1 MTVIWLTVDRAR
13 SLFLYRTCRPNVIR
27 QNDFRPKDAA
37 PQKNR
42 YFLLKCHRNFEKCF
56 LLMLKIVLIKYC
68 IEGISETP
76 NASADFYCQSNTNN
90 NTRTSC
96 AFYEKSLQVNH
107 RLDTQKERARYCE
120 MGREGE
126 RRDGVRIRRGFNRG

>member
-1 MTVIWLTVDRAR
+1 MVPDT
-13 SLFLYRTCRPNVIR
+13 FCN
-27 QNDFRPKDAA
+27 
-37 PQKNR
+37 
-42 YFLLKCHRNFEKCF
+42 
-56 LLMLKIVLIKYC
+56 YC

-90 NTRTSC
+90 LTRTSC

-107 RLDTQKERARYCE
+107 GQNTQKERARYGE

-126 RRDGVRIRRGFNRG
+126 KRDRARVQRGFNRGWLFLVLTDNPKST